1 MRIDI
6 NAGKVSETEGHN
18 IMILTLSHELT
29 HYAENFAHK
38 EYADLQEFVFEAL
51 SKSTG
56 KDIKELIA
64 EEMEHQR
71 RQNREHGTNIE
82 VTESRAK
89 SELVARGCELVLT
102 DAETI
107 RELAERNRGLFG
119 KIKAKII
126 EFTDSIIN
134 ACKEIL
140 GKDGNIKNDVISKEA
155 MQMKEYAEKL
165 RTLWNEAVGA
175 AGESNAVKSE
185 KNSVSG
191 GVREMIRYDSDNTPF
206 VEIDSN
212 ILDGISE
219 EQWNKKVKEVL
230 KKKFSNGIK
239 VGNNGTR
246 LYLYDVI
253 NLKEIKIKERRSN
266 HQRYSQNGKML
277 NIVAS
282 SKSSIS
288 QNNKNDNNI
297 LKLRIDINAGKVSE
311 TEGHNIMI
319 LTLSHEPT
327 VLKCKQYGVIT

>member
-1 MRIDI
+1 MCIRDR
-6 NAGKVSETEGHN
+6 
-18 IMILTLSHELT
+18 
-29 HYAENFAHK
+29 
-38 EYADLQEFVFEAL
+38 
-51 SKSTG
+51 
-56 KDIKELIA
+56 LIA
-64 EEMEHQR
+64 EETEHQR

-185 KNSVSG
+185 KNSVC
-191 GVREMIRYDSDNTPF
+191 
-206 VEIDSN
+206 
-212 ILDGISE
+212 L
-219 EQWNKKVKEVL
+219 
-230 KKKFSNGIK
+230 
-239 VGNNGTR
+239 
-246 LYLYDVI
+246 LYTSRCV
-253 NLKEIKIKERRSN
+253 
-266 HQRYSQNGKML
+266 
-277 NIVAS
+277 
-282 SKSSIS
+282 
-288 QNNKNDNNI
+288 
-297 LKLRIDINAGKVSE
+297 
-311 TEGHNIMI
+311 
-319 LTLSHEPT
+319 
-327 VLKCKQYGVIT
+327 